1 LSGSRYKKEGG
12 GKTGCISGNGIATRG
27 PDSRILFNRH
37 LNNFITMKKISG
49 ILILVV
55 ALILVIGCTQQTASP
70 ATPAASATPVKTP
83 GSTTTPQTQVTTV
96 NIQNFTFN
104 PATLTVLLGTRI
116 TWVNQD
122 DAAHAVAATGA
133 NTGLFTSGR
142 LEKGQEFNFVF
153 DNVGVYDYTCTYH
166 PSMRGKIIVKE
177 GAEIVGV
184 PSQG

>member
-1 LSGSRYKKEGG
+1 
-12 GKTGCISGNGIATRG
+12 
-27 PDSRILFNRH
+27 
-37 LNNFITMKKISG
+37 MKKISG

-55 ALILVIGCTQQTASP
+55 ALILVTGCTQQTASP
-70 ATPAASATPVKTP
+70 ATATLAQSPAPTMLPTPLPTASTIPATTVSVATPAASATPAKTP
-83 GSTTTPQTQVTTV
+83 MPATTPQTQVTTV
-96 NIQNFTFN
+96 NIQNFAFN
-104 PATLTVLLGTRI
+104 PATLTVLPGTRI

-153 DNVGVYDYTCTYH
+153 GSVGTYDYTCTYH